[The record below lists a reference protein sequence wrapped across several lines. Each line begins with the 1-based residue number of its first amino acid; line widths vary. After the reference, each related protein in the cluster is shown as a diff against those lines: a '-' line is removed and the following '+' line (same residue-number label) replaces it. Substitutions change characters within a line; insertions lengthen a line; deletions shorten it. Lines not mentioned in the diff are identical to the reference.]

1 VTDKRN
7 EKILLTAAALNVV
20 AILISHLLWMRT
32 RLPGIPALY
41 PYLTLA
47 ALVCTSLW
55 ARFRFHRLAQ
65 DEERDRAALQPEST
79 RGALF
84 ASTDDPEIDP
94 ISYIH
99 ARRQFEKWFIPL
111 LAPISALLVGFWGY
125 RLYAVGA
132 QPFDEPTQRLF
143 AAAVLIGQAF
153 ALFLFGRYFLGLSRA
168 PADRWLRGPGN
179 LLLGAALASALT
191 GAAAIVAELGYPVA
205 DRWVRQG
212 LAVYLWVL
220 ATEYVIN
227 TIGFLYRPKRQDAQV
242 VTYESRITALLTDP
256 QSWTSNLAQTLDYQF
271 GFQVSETG
279 FYRFMRRALLP
290 LVLVQILLLYALSCI
305 VVLGPEEAALLERL
319 GNPLT
324 PDGEPRILSSG
335 VHFKWPWP
343 FDTVRRHP
351 ARRILTAH
359 IGYEK
364 DPDEPIPPM
373 ILWTQPHFPHEDQF
387 IVANRELMAATDEA
401 DAAVPVNFMTVNVPI
416 EYRITNLYD
425 YIYNHGNPDELLR
438 LAAHRLVTRELASRD
453 FIEVLGIE
461 RLAAGRRLFSELQ
474 REAEVLGLGVEI
486 LFVGLHGAHPP
497 IPVADAFE
505 DVVGA
510 LEERETA
517 ILEANAYQNRVL
529 PLAGAEG
536 DEVLWQAR
544 SARAQRVERAAAE
557 ADRFATRLAIHQDLP
572 RIYTSRLYLETLNRA
587 LGSIDKYVIATS
599 PDLEVIILN
608 WEEQL
613 RPDLFD
619 FTPGRMEDRF
629 L

>member
-1 VTDKRN
+1 MTDKRN
-7 EKILLTAAALNVV
+7 EKILLTAGALTL
-20 AILISHLLWMRT
+20 ATILISHLLWIRT

-47 ALVCTSLW
+47 ATLCTVLW

-65 DEERDRAALQPEST
+65 EEERDRASLQEET
-79 RGALF
+79 ARGTLF
-84 ASTDDPEIDP
+84 ASSDDPEIDP
-94 ISYIH
+94 VSYVH
-99 ARRQFEKWFIPL
+99 ARQQFEKWFIPALAPL
-111 LAPISALLVGFWGY
+111 LALLTGYWGY

-132 QPFDEPTQRLF
+132 QPFDEPAQRLF

-153 ALFLFGRYFLGLSRA
+153 ALFLFGRYFLGLCRL

-179 LLLGAALASALT
+179 LLLAAALASALT
-191 GAAAIVAELGYPVA
+191 GAAAIVAELGYPAA
-205 DRWVRQG
+205 DLWVRQG

-220 ATEYVIN
+220 ATEYVLN
-227 TIGFLYRPKRQDAQV
+227 TIGFLYRPKRQDARV
-242 VTYESRITALLTDP
+242 VTYESRVTALLTDP
-256 QSWTSNLAQTLDYQF
+256 QSWTLNLAQTLDYQF

-279 FYRFMRRALLP
+279 FYRFIRRALLP
-290 LVLVQILLLYALSCI
+290 LVCVQILLLYALSSI
-305 VVLGPEEAALLERL
+305 VVLGPEEAAVLERL

-324 PDGEPRILSSG
+324 PDGEPRLLSSG

-351 ARRILTAH
+351 ARRILTLH

-401 DAAVPVNFMTVNVPI
+401 DAAVPVNFLTVNVPV
-416 EYRITNLYD
+416 EYRIANLYD
-425 YIYNHGNPDELLR
+425 YIYNHGNPDELLK
-438 LAAHRLVTRELASRD
+438 LAAHRIVTRELAGRD
-453 FIEVLGIE
+453 FIELLGIE
-461 RLAAGRRLFSELQ
+461 RLDAGRRLFAELQ
-474 REAEVLGLGVEI
+474 REAQTLGLGVEI

-517 ILEANAYQNRVL
+517 VLEANAYRNRVL
-529 PLAGAEG
+529 PLAGAESA
-536 DEVLWQAR
+536 EMIWQAR
-544 SARAQRVERAAAE
+544 GNRAWRVERAAAE
-557 ADRFATRLAIHQDLP
+557 ADRFAVRLALHQQLP

-608 WEEQL
+608 WEEKL